1 MKEIRLPLEKP
12 VVADEPGGTCGGGG
26 AGHTRPAG
34 GYRRRRRGG
43 PSRAPLRCARSN
55 TWRWRRASA
64 GGWVGAVLQDQEA
77 KRIAAPRRKRK
88 WSVRPTGS
96 EAGAMVVSWLW
107 MLLRPAAV
115 RRVPPVRLTALLS
128 WVLFLSSY
136 PILTGRL
143 RRRRDNSS
151 GVIPDWHS
159 RFRHSYRRRI
169 VATSVWTQTP
179 GGDGILWSH

>member
-1 MKEIRLPLEKP
+1 VRRGRSRPHTASRGVSPSPSRRAESCASALRAIKYLE
-12 VVADEPGGTCGGGG
+12 VHGG
-26 AGHTRPAG
+26 AP
-34 GYRRRRRGG
+34 
-43 PSRAPLRCARSN
+43 
-55 TWRWRRASA
+55 A

-115 RRVPPVRLTALLS
+115 RRVPPGRLTALLS

-136 PILTGRL
+136 PILMGRL
-143 RRRRDNSS
+143 RRRRINSS
-151 GVIPDWHS
+151 GVRVRSIVSQRIDTVAFGTHTVDALLLLVCGL
-159 RFRHSYRRRI
+159 RHQEEMGFCGHIERLQIS
-169 VATSVWTQTP
+169 
-179 GGDGILWSH
+179 